1 MKIEILNSNNIKTK
15 IMKTLKLFFLVMSL
29 SLTSLNFVNAGGN
42 ENYNQAYQQITDHIQ
57 ALYDQIPQDQL
68 NKYNDSPF
76 LVLTFSVS
84 KSHEM
89 ENLQVESSDDQL
101 ASYFKRALAKEKIK
115 INPVFDGK
123 KGQVPIQLP
132 SKG

>member
-1 MKIEILNSNNIKTK
+1 LNN
-15 IMKTLKLFFLVMSL
+15 
-29 SLTSLNFVNAGGN
+29 
-42 ENYNQAYQQITDHIQ
+42 
-57 ALYDQIPQDQL
+57 
-68 NKYNDSPF
+68 YNDSPF

-101 ASYFKRALAKEKIK
+101 ASYVKKALAKEKIK
-115 INPVFDGK
+115 VNPVFDGK